1 MDLTDPHQLK
11 IALELAGLRAHKSLG
26 QHFLVDRDSLNAVM
40 AAGELAPSDTIVEI
54 GPGLGVMTAELTAR
68 ASKVIA
74 VELDS
79 NLAELLQRDKPAN
92 LEVRHQDVKD
102 LNINELPPGY
112 KVIANIPYYLTS
124 AIFRLFL
131 ESQNRPKVMSVLV
144 QKEVAQRITAVPGK
158 MTVLALS
165 VQYYGRPSYVQT
177 VERYKFWPAPKVDS
191 AILKIEVYD
200 RPAFEADANRLFR
213 LIKAG
218 FGERRKMLKNS
229 LAGGLNTTIE
239 LAAELINAAKLPPTA
254 RAQELS
260 LDDWQRLYA
269 QAIGRQLI

>member
-200 RPAFEADANRLFR
+200 RPAFEADVNRLFR